1 MLRTYGR
8 RTSRRRSGVQSQEPD
23 DPPLS
28 DPSPPRKRH
37 KVWKSVATGP
47 GPTSLGTISRS
58 PETPERSKGLSS
70 VLTTR
75 ENTPETSHPSP
86 KPLPT
91 RNTRTYAGSSR
102 SFLVALPMPDAP
114 LNTVVDDQEPHDS
127 YADLRTRWRIDMSE
141 DDPQDEPVVVP
152 TESQPSLPI
161 GMMNDL
167 KSITELRSKGESR
180 RFLDEV
186 GYLFEGLDGSSAI
199 GLRRASAFEIASKL
213 CDLDFNR
220 RAQTSDFYI
229 RTWEK
234 LWIAR
239 AGTSDKI
246 FDATITFFAALAA
259 RDPRTL
265 IEVAQQEGFIPTL
278 VEILGSFDC
287 RKDVL
292 ALVLASNSDDDLKT
306 HGILRTEYTALKSLA
321 RLVTKE
327 SSLSQVLQPSTRFF
341 ISHSLATLPPSL
353 LVDQYLP
360 KLLVNLRAELS
371 LLEPRITAYESG
383 IPLIPPS
390 GIHRS
395 EIPSLYHIEA
405 CLRLLDSYLLGHWSS
420 AGDHSSTT
428 LSHVSGFTS
437 ELMSL
442 CIASSSLL
450 EESEEEVIVARRCLF
465 GAMRVLTLLSHD
477 DPWWCGAT
485 LEVPHALPFATTIA
499 MRSQAKWS
507 ESQNM
512 ESQDN
517 SVEAFD
523 LLCLALGL
531 VMNWATS
538 SPRVTLLSRN
548 KSINPKCPGS
558 RLCVRACR
566 CLGQKSVLGCFTM
579 LHVQYSDNHQDDPP
593 ERAFLRGYTAILL
606 GLLMKDDPS
615 NQTIVMSTLPGIT
628 PSDKIKSLIS
638 HCHSFLDLYNDTIP
652 LPSSDSPRAT
662 PEAPSHEASGRHRAT
677 WDKQGEQIARSV
689 IASLEILCDS

>member
-37 KVWKSVATGP
+37 KVWKSVAT
-47 GPTSLGTISRS
+47 T
-58 PETPERSKGLSS
+58 
-70 VLTTR
+70 
-75 ENTPETSHPSP
+75 TPETSPHPSP
-86 KPLPT
+86 KLLPT

-102 SFLVALPMPDAP
+102 SFLVALPVPDAP
-114 LNTVVDDQEPHDS
+114 LNTVADDQEPHDS

-141 DDPQDEPVVVP
+141 DDPQPYQDEQAVVP
-152 TESQPSLPI
+152 TELSQSSLPT

-306 HGILRTEYTALKSLA
+306 HGILRTEYTAA
-321 RLVTKE
+321 RTQEV
-327 SSLSQVLQPSTRFF
+327 QPSTRFF

-383 IPLIPPS
+383 IPLIPPA
-390 GIHRS
+390 GINRS

-420 AGDHSSTT
+420 AGD
-428 LSHVSGFTS
+428 
-437 ELMSL
+437 
-442 CIASSSLL
+442 
-450 EESEEEVIVARRCLF
+450 R
-465 GAMRVLTLLSHD
+465 
-477 DPWWCGAT
+477 
-485 LEVPHALPFATTIA
+485 
-499 MRSQAKWS
+499 
-507 ESQNM
+507 
-512 ESQDN
+512 
-517 SVEAFD
+517 
-523 LLCLALGL
+523 
-531 VMNWATS
+531 
-538 SPRVTLLSRN
+538 
-548 KSINPKCPGS
+548 
-558 RLCVRACR
+558 
-566 CLGQKSVLGCFTM
+566 
-579 LHVQYSDNHQDDPP
+579 
-593 ERAFLRGYTAILL
+593 
-606 GLLMKDDPS
+606 
-615 NQTIVMSTLPGIT
+615 
-628 PSDKIKSLIS
+628 
-638 HCHSFLDLYNDTIP
+638 FLDYIITRERIHVGTYVALYCF
-652 LPSSDSPRAT
+652 L
-662 PEAPSHEASGRHRAT
+662 
-677 WDKQGEQIARSV
+677 
-689 IASLEILCDS
+689 